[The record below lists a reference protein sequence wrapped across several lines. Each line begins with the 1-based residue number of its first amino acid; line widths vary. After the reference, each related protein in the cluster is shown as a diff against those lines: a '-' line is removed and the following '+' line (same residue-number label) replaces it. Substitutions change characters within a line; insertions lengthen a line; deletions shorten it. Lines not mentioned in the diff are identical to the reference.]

1 MIQAFRE
8 TNTTELLKKLKK
20 LCNNTTRRMREKSTT
35 YKKKSK
41 FTDENT
47 SKLPER
53 KTFGELRNYERR

>member
-1 MIQAFRE
+1 MYNKENERE
-8 TNTTELLKKLKK
+8 EYNVQKK
-20 LCNNTTRRMREKSTT
+20 R
-35 YKKKSK
+35 K